1 MTKKILFATMPF
13 DGHFS
18 PLTSIAMHLKEQ
30 GHDVRWYAGPS
41 YASKLASLGIPH
53 FPFQRAR
60 EVSGE
65 NIADVFPE
73 RARLK
78 GPKLLSFD
86 MEQVFVAPVERPYRD
101 ILDVHATFPFDALFC
116 DPGLYASKLVAEKLG
131 VPVYAVGVGPFIGA
145 APPPFFGLKPA
156 RTIVDKLVHRIAR
169 ALLNSSMGRGV
180 KTYNRLLASEGLP
193 PVTVAEWFD
202 LSHRCATYYFQSG
215 VPGFD
220 YPRCNLPGNVKFVG
234 PVLPFRKGRVMPV
247 DLEAKLRGYQTVI
260 VVSQGTVDNT
270 DAEKLFVPALE
281 ALKGGS
287 HLVIATTGGKNTDE
301 LRRRY
306 PEANVVI
313 EDFVD
318 FDLLFEHADLFICN
332 GGYGSIL
339 LALRNGVP
347 VLSAGVREGKNDI
360 NARIDYF
367 GFGIDLK
374 TERPT
379 TEKIAKGSHGSWVT
393 SASPRTSSGS
403 ARSSRPTVPST
414 SSTDSSR
421 REMPMSRPRLVRH
434 VRTKRPC
441 DRVRRLNG
449 SRDILIPSI
458 RNNRRDEVIEGE
470 SVRR

>member
-1 MTKKILFATMPF
+1 MTQRILFATMPF

-86 MEQVFVAPVERPYRD
+86 MEQVFVANVEHHYRD
-101 ILDVHATFPFDALFC
+101 ILDVHASFPFDAFVC
-116 DPGLYASKLVAEKLG
+116 DAALYAAPLVAAELSPRMYSIG
-131 VPVYAVGVGPFIGA
+131 VAPFVSMSDG
-145 APPPFFGLKPA
+145 PPPFFGLKPA
-156 RTIVDKLVHRIAR
+156 RTIVDTLVHRITR
-169 ALLNSSMGRGV
+169 MLLSSTMKGGV
-180 KTYNRLLASEGLP
+180 KTYNGLLASEGLP
-193 PVTVAEWFD
+193 PVKVAEWFD
-202 LSHRCATYYFQSG
+202 LSHRCATYFFQSG

-220 YPRCNLPGNVKFVG
+220 FPRRDLPGNVKFVG
-234 PVLPFRKGRVMPV
+234 PLLPYRKGRVLPV
-247 DLEAKLRGYQTVI
+247 GLVEKLGEYQTVI

-287 HLVIATTGGKNTDE
+287 HLVIATTGGKNTE
-301 LRRRY
+301 QLRRRY
-306 PEANVVI
+306 PEANVVV
-313 EDFVD
+313 EDFLD
-318 FDLLFEHADLFICN
+318 FDLLFPHADLFICN

-339 LALRNGVP
+339 LALSNGVP

-360 NARIDYF
+360 NARIDFF
-367 GFGIDLK
+367 GFGVDLK
-374 TERPT
+374 TEHPT
-379 TEKIAKGSHGSWVT
+379 PEKIAKGVT
-393 SASPRTSSGS
+393 RVLGDKRFAQNVERIRIELETY
-403 ARSSRPTVPST
+403 RPLDLIDGFMVAEVANEPST
-414 SSTDSSR
+414 LDASR
-421 REMPMSRPRLVRH
+421 AYQTAV
-434 VRTKRPC
+434 
-441 DRVRRLNG
+441 
-449 SRDILIPSI
+449 
-458 RNNRRDEVIEGE
+458 
-470 SVRR
+470 

>member
-1 MTKKILFATMPF
+1 MAQRILFATMPF

-18 PLTSIAMHLKEQ
+18 PLTSIAMHLREQ

-41 YASKLASLGIPH
+41 YARKLADLDIPH

-65 NIADVFPE
+65 NIAELFPE

-86 MEQVFVAPVERPYRD
+86 MEQVFVAPVEHHYRD
-101 ILDVHATFPFDALFC
+101 ILDVHATFPFDAFFC
-116 DPGLYASKLVAEKLG
+116 DPGLFASKLVAEKLG
-131 VPVYAVGVGPFIGA
+131 VLVYVVGVGPFIGA

-169 ALLNSSMGRGV
+169 ALLNSSIRQGV
-180 KTYNRLLASEGLP
+180 KRYNRLLASEGLP
-193 PVTVAEWFD
+193 PIAVAKWLD
-202 LSHRCATYYFQSG
+202 LSYRCARYVFQSG

-220 YPRCNLPGNVKFVG
+220 YPRRDLPGNVKFVG
-234 PVLPFRKGRVMPV
+234 PLLPYRKGSVLPVE
-247 DLEAKLRGYQTVI
+247 LEEKVRGYQTVI

-270 DAEKLFVPALE
+270 DPEKLFVPALE

-287 HLVIATTGGKNTDE
+287 HLVVATTGGKNTDE

-306 PEANVVI
+306 PQANVVI
-313 EDFVD
+313 EDFLD

-339 LALRNGVP
+339 LALSHGVP
-347 VLSAGVREGKNDI
+347 ILSAGTREGKNDI
-360 NARIDYF
+360 NARIDYL
-367 GFGIDLK
+367 GFGVDLQ

-379 TEKIAKGSHGSWVT
+379 PEKIAKGVNRVL
-393 SASPRTSSGS
+393 A
-403 ARSSRPTVPST
+403 
-414 SSTDSSR
+414 D
-421 REMPMSRPRLVRH
+421 
-434 VRTKRPC
+434 KRFAQNVE
-441 DRVRRLNG
+441 R
-449 SRDILIPSI
+449 I
-458 RNNRRDEVIEGE
+458 RAEFGTYHPLDLIEGFVAE
-470 SVRR
+470 GDLDEPSSVGASQTYQTAV

>member
-1 MTKKILFATMPF
+1 MTRRILFATMPF

-41 YASKLASLGIPH
+41 YAEKLAGLGITH
-53 FPFQRAR
+53 CPFQRAR

-65 NIADVFPE
+65 NIAGVFPE

-86 MEQVFVAPVERPYRD
+86 MEQIFVANVEHHYRD
-101 ILDVHATFPFDALFC
+101 ILDVHATFPFDAFFY
-116 DPGLYASKLVAEKLG
+116 DPGLFASKLVAEKLG

-156 RTIVDKLVHRIAR
+156 RTIIDKLIHRIAR
-169 ALLNSSMGRGV
+169 ALLNSSVRQGV
-180 KTYNRLLASEGLP
+180 QRYNRLLASEGLP
-193 PVTVAEWFD
+193 PIAVAKWLD
-202 LSHRCATYYFQSG
+202 LSYGCATYVFQSG

-220 YPRCNLPGNVKFVG
+220 YPRRDLPGNVKFVG
-234 PVLPFRKGRVMPV
+234 PVLPYKKATVLPAE
-247 DLEAKLRGYQTVI
+247 LEEKLRGYKTVI

-281 ALKGGS
+281 ALKGSS
-287 HLVIATTGGKNTDE
+287 HLVVATTGGKNTEE

-306 PEANVVI
+306 PEPNVVI
-313 EDFVD
+313 EDYVD

-339 LALRNGVP
+339 LALSNGVP

-367 GFGIDLK
+367 GFGIDLR

-379 TEKIAKGSHGSWVT
+379 REKIAKGV
-393 SASPRTSSGS
+393 
-403 ARSSRPTVPST
+403 ARVLG
-414 SSTDSSR
+414 D
-421 REMPMSRPRLVRH
+421 
-434 VRTKRPC
+434 KRFAQNVE
-441 DRVRRLNG
+441 RVRAEFETYRPLE
-449 SRDILIPSI
+449 LIDGFVAEGDLDEPS
-458 RNNRRDEVIEGE
+458 
-470 SVRR
+470 SVGASQTYQTAV